1 MMLRVKSTM
10 LTKRKSS
17 TLKVTSTATQI
28 SDSQFTFFIEN
39 RSRPVDSWLKCHKGA
54 CNPPRSV
61 QIYHHEQNT
70 DDSDT
75 SRTSRFHV
83 RYNASR

>member
-10 LTKRKSS
+10 LMRRKSS

-28 SDSQFTFFIEN
+28 SDSQFTFIIEN

-54 CNPPRSV
+54 CNAPGSV
-61 QIYHHEQNT
+61 QIYHHEQNH
-70 DDSDT
+70 SDVST
-75 SRTSRFHV
+75 LS
-83 RYNASR
+83 